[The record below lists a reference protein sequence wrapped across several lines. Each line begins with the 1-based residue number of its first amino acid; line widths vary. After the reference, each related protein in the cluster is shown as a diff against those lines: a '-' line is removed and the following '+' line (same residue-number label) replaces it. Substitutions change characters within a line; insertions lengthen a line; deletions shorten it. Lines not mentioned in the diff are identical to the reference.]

1 MGVFHEIVQKEK
13 YRRIVFKNKIFNT
26 ILLTG
31 SVIVTLFIIAKLT
44 GVLQYAFVPEA
55 GSESTVKKRSFVVIT
70 NILPY
75 DKNKLLIYYQD
86 NIHGKGM
93 YIQRLVGVY
102 KDKVQ
107 IKNGELYV
115 NDIAV
120 DAHLNLKHS
129 YKIDRAFVNELM
141 MKGFSENDFFPFDQ
155 NHFVTNLSKN
165 ELDNNFFHERFINT
179 GPDHD
184 IFKAYGKDWTA
195 DNFGP
200 IIIPKGKVFFLGDN
214 RNASLDSRYT
224 GLINEEEIKGRVIY
238 PKN

>member
-1 MGVFHEIVQKEK
+1 
-13 YRRIVFKNKIFNT
+13 VFKNKIFNG

-31 SVIVTLFIIAKLT
+31 SVIVSLFIIAKLS
-44 GVLQYAFVPEA
+44 GVLQYAFVPQA
-55 GSESTVKKRSFVVIT
+55 GGEPTIKKRSFVVIT
-70 NILPY
+70 NILPNE
-75 DKNKLLIYYQD
+75 KNKLLVYYQ
-86 NIHGKGM
+86 NKGYEKGM

-102 KDKVQ
+102 NDKIH

-115 NDIAV
+115 NDILV
-120 DAHLNLKHS
+120 DKKFNLKHT
-129 YKIDRAFVNELM
+129 YKIDRAFVNDLM
-141 MKGFSENDFFPFDQ
+141 LKGFSENDFFAIDE
-155 NHFVTNLSKN
+155 NHFIANLSDS
-165 ELDNNFFHERFINT
+165 ELNSNFSYERFINT
-179 GPDHD
+179 NFDRD
-184 IFKAYGKDWTA
+184 IFKMYGKNWTA